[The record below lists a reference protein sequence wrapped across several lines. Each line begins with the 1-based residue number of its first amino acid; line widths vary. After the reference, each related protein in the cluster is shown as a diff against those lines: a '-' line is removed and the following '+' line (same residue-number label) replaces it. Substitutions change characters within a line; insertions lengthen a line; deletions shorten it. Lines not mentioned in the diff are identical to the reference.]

1 MPNITIIQVGTGQRA
16 QIPDTFTE
24 LSSQLISSCWNFNP
38 NDRPSFEQI
47 YDEIE
52 NNDFKLIEMD
62 ETETDEVKKM
72 IKNHKMK
79 IPNY

>member
-1 MPNITIIQVGTGQRA
+1 MPEMIPGQILNGIKA
-16 QIPDTFTE
+16 KIPDTFTKFA
-24 LSSQLISSCWNFNP
+24 SQLISSCWNFNP